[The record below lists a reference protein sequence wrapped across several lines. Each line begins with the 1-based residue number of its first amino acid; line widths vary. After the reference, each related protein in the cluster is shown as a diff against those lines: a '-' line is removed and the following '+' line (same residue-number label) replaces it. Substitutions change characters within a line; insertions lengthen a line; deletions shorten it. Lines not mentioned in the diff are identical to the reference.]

1 MKVLLTGLMRLL
13 PFFIIFHRLCN
24 VGIDNNAVIFA
35 VLILNWLLGRTNNLV
50 LRIRGLSLL
59 LVLYLEEIT
68 LRLPAILRALSLV
81 SNLNFLLHRN
91 GHIELTVLYFLL
103 RWWHRFSLRAP
114 GALILLMPLL
124 NLFL

>member
-13 PFFIIFHRLCN
+13 PFFIIFHRLSN
-24 VGIDNNAVIFA
+24 VGVDNNTVVFS
-35 VLILNWLLGRTNNLV
+35 VLILNCLLGRTNNLV

-59 LVLYLEEIT
+59 LVLNLEEIT
-68 LRLPAILRALSLV
+68 LRLPAILGALSLL

-103 RWWHRFSLRAP
+103 RWWHRFALRAP
-114 GALILLMPLL
+114 GALIFLMPLL